1 MKKRINLILK
11 AGGVAA
17 LAVVALTGCSR
28 QIRQS
33 VRFPAN
39 CIDLDAKLRTAWA
52 TLEEGKSDPKK
63 CQAGTLTDLCE
74 DSRREI
80 ERIAA
85 QCPGSESA
93 QFAGAILAF
102 ERREL
107 VKAQQT
113 LDTLLASGGAK
124 PDAAALRARIALEE
138 GNVPYAIRFLT
149 AQISLAP
156 ADYRLRETL
165 ASAFYLARRW
175 QDASNELQAAEQ
187 LGAPSWRIAYHN
199 GLILEG
205 EGRKDLAMSQYEK
218 VLTERPGYAPASDRI
233 RALKIVVP

>member
-1 MKKRINLILK
+1 MKTRIPYSLIS
-11 AGGVAA
+11 GVTLFLAA
-17 LAVVALTGCSR
+17 MLLAGCSR
-28 QIRQS
+28 QVRQA

-39 CIDLDAKLRTAWA
+39 CIDLDSKLRAAWA
-52 TLEEGKSDPKK
+52 TLEEGKLDAKK
-63 CQAGTLTDLCE
+63 CQAGTLTDICE

-85 QCPGSESA
+85 QCPGSDSA

-113 LDTLLASGGAK
+113 LDTLLASGGVR

-149 AQISLAP
+149 SQVSLAP

-165 ASAFYLARRW
+165 ASAYYLSRRW
-175 QDASNELQAAEQ
+175 QEASNELQAAEL
-187 LGAPSWRIAYHN
+187 LGAPAWRIAYHN
-199 GLILEG
+199 GLIFEA
-205 EGRKDLAMSQYEK
+205 EGRRNLAVAQYEK
-218 VLTERPGYAPASDRI
+218 VLVERPGYPPAADRI
-233 RALKIVVP
+233 KALKITVP